1 MLTLLNK
8 ILYDLHALV
17 DAEDR
22 GIKTDIVVR
31 SITPFKIREML
42 MVGSSLLILLIKP
55 LLGLLIILAVKLN
68 DTLRAELLVCT
79 DIDIE
84 NTVVILEDEV
94 CRTAYDDAR
103 LS

>member
-1 MLTLLNK
+1 MLTPLNK

-17 DAEDR
+17 DAENR

-42 MVGSSLLILLIKP
+42 VVGSSLLILLIKP
-55 LLGLLIILAVKLN
+55 LLRLLVILAVELN
-68 DTLRAELLVCT
+68 YTLRTELLVCA

-84 NTVVILEDEV
+84 NAVVILEDKV
-94 CRTAYDDAR
+94 CRTSYDYAG
-103 LS
+103 LA